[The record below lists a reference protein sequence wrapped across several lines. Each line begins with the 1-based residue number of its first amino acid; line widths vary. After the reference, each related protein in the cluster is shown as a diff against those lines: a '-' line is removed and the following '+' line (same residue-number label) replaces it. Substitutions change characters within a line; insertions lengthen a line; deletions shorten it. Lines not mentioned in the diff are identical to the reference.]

1 MNLLKSK
8 ISILLFLSA
17 LIFSCQEEGISP
29 KSPYEQTVSESP
41 VSSDKNN
48 NQDAKYGRDNN
59 LLMGNPSGA
68 NSNSYY
74 YWNYL
79 ISKPQYAMSYH
90 RDRGT
95 PNWVSWHL
103 NEDWLG
109 SASRSTSFVTDT
121 SLPSGWYRV
130 SSSDYTNSG
139 FDRGHNCPSADRTGS
154 SGDNK
159 ATFYMSNIIPQAP
172 NNNQRV
178 WANLESY
185 CRKLV
190 DQGNELYVIM
200 GSYGKGGSG
209 RYGYK
214 STLAGGKVTV
224 PAYIWKVIL
233 VLPEGYNDLNR
244 VSSST
249 RVIAVNI
256 PNNQDIG
263 SNWGDYRTSVD
274 NIESIRNYDLFSNLS
289 GSIQSTIE
297 SRVDNGPTN

>member
-8 ISILLFLSA
+8 ICILIFLSA
-17 LIFSCQEEGISP
+17 LTFSCQEEVIAPKAPQKEDVLNNAIS
-29 KSPYEQTVSESP
+29 SG
-41 VSSDKNN
+41 KNDG
-48 NQDAKYGRDNN
+48 QEAKYGRDNN

-68 NSNSYY
+68 STSSYY

-79 ISKPQYAMSYH
+79 ITKSQYAMSYH

-109 SASRSTSFVTDT
+109 SASRSSSFLTDT
-121 SLPSGWYRV
+121 SLPGGWYRV
-130 SSSDYTNSG
+130 TTSDYTNSG

-154 SGDNK
+154 SGDNQ

-172 NNNQRV
+172 NNNQRA

-190 DQGNELYVIM
+190 DKGNEIYVIL
-200 GSYGKGGSG
+200 GSYGTGGSG

-214 STLAGGKVTV
+214 TTLAGGKVTV
-224 PAYIWKVIL
+224 PASIWKVIL
-233 VLPEGYNDLNR
+233 VLPEGYNDLDR
-244 VSSST
+244 VNSST

-256 PNNQDIG
+256 PNNQNVN
-263 SNWGDYRTSVD
+263 SNWGVYRTTVD
-274 NIESIRNYDLFSNLS
+274 NIESIRNYNLFSNLP
-289 GSIQSTIE
+289 GSIQSAIE